1 MRHASLRILD
11 PPPRPG
17 RSQRGR
23 GPGTAAL
30 TSCGDSAPGSK
41 DGGGTVVERSHIQA
55 AQSGGRRLVGAA
67 HSTPD
72 CW

>member
-1 MRHASLRILD
+1 MPASASLTRRRALD
-11 PPPRPG
+11 AV
-17 RSQRGR
+17 SVA

-55 AQSGGRRLVGAA
+55 AQSGGRGIVGAA
-67 HSTPD
+67 HSTPG